1 MEQKQNPNLSRE
13 QKAVLFTKATER
25 SFSGEYLRH
34 RADGIYTCA
43 NCGGKLFESNRK
55 FDSECGWPSFD
66 QSIEGAVK
74 YVDDNSHGMRRVEVV
89 CANCGGHL
97 GHIFPDGPRETTGQ
111 RFCINSL
118 SLGFEKKD

>member
-25 SFSGEYLRH
+25 PFSGEYLRH
-34 RADGIYTCA
+34 RADGTYTCA
-43 NCGGKLFESNRK
+43 NCGAKLFESNRK

-66 QSIEGAVK
+66 QSIEDAVK